1 MPVSREATAW
11 AMQLLLDQQPD
22 ETLVDLH
29 SNGYNSLEEL
39 RTTFLQTDEAKKLFQ
54 TANGAQWGD
63 GRIQKGDGYTIPPF
77 LLRRPAHE
85 NVPWQFAEPSIENPV
100 TQLCTSEQMQTQ
112 HYKDICTRLELDPAV
127 VHRKIWE
134 FVYIVSALE
143 ARGMLAPGRRG
154 LGFGTG
160 QEPLPSVF
168 AQAGVQVTATDAPA
182 DLDFSAAWEK
192 SAQWSNGLDSLW
204 RPAIVDR
211 EVFFDRVQFRPADM
225 NNIPTDLKDFDFC
238 WSACCFEHLGSIRM
252 GLDFLHNSLATLKPG
267 GVSVQTTEF
276 NLGSDTDTLD
286 VPGLAVFLKRDIEQ
300 VMHELIE
307 EGHSVE
313 PLNTWPGAL
322 PVDEHIDLPPY
333 SEPHL
338 KLLLAGQ
345 LTTSIG
351 LIITKKM

>member
-11 AMQLLLDQQPD
+11 AMQFLLDQEPD
-22 ETLVDLH
+22 EALVDMH
-29 SNGYNSLEEL
+29 SNAYDSIEDM
-39 RTTFLQTDEAKKLFQ
+39 RTRFLQTAEAELLFSN
-54 TANGAQWGD
+54 ANGSSWD
-63 GRIQKGDGYTIPPF
+63 PGRIQKNNSYTIPPF
-77 LLRRPAHE
+77 LLRRPVHD
-85 NVPWQFAEPSIENPV
+85 NVPWQFTEPSIENPI
-100 TQLCTSEQMQTQ
+100 TQLCTAEQMQTQ
-112 HYKDICTRLELDPAV
+112 HYRDICIRLALDPAML
-127 VHRKIWE
+127 HRKVWE

-143 ARGMLAPGRRG
+143 TRGMLEPGRRG

-168 AQAGVQVTATDAPA
+168 AKAGVRVVATDAPA

-192 SAQWSNGLDSLW
+192 SAQWSNGLESLW
-204 RPAIVDR
+204 RPDIVDR
-211 EVFFDRVQFRPADM
+211 DIFFDQVQFRPADM
-225 NNIPTDLKDFDFC
+225 NNIPDDLRDFDFC

-267 GVSVQTTEF
+267 GISVQTSEF

-333 SEPHL
+333 SSPHL
-338 KLLLAGQ
+338 KLFMGGQ
-345 LTTSIG
+345 LTTSFG
-351 LIITKKM
+351 MIITKKK